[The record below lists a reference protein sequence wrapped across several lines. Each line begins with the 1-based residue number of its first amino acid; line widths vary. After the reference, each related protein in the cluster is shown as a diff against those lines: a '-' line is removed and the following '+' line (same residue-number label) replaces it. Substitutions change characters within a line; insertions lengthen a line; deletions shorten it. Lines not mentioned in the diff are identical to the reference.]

1 MCDEANGTS
10 AAAAAAV
17 VSPTAAGGAAMRQ
30 TEGCLPMGISAVG
43 LSNFQF
49 YRTGKN
55 GAVKVFLPVKPLQL
69 GKSDSV

>member
-1 MCDEANGTS
+1 MGNTCAINL
-10 AAAAAAV
+10 
-17 VSPTAAGGAAMRQ
+17 
-30 TEGCLPMGISAVG
+30 TEGQTRAPGTESKAQMWRVG